1 LPENTETEIENPQL
15 WWPNGMGKQPIYTVT
30 ASLCKDGIILDEKER
45 KIGLRQLKLIREKD
59 EFGESFYHEING
71 KKMFAMG
78 ADYIP
83 EDNIFSRITP
93 DRTKTLLT
101 HCRDCHF
108 NAIRVWGGGYY
119 PDDFF
124 FDICDELGLV
134 VFFDLMFACSVYEP
148 TPRMLE
154 SIVTEVEQNLTRIR
168 DHACLGLICGN
179 NEIEWHFHEY
189 VAISGR
195 SDVDHLSQ
203 IYLDL
208 FEKLLLET
216 VKRVAPHLTYIPSSP
231 TSVGGFRDPNGEG
244 YGDCH
249 DWEPNYL
256 VCRNR
261 FYRYV
266 SEFGFEGFPCM
277 KTIEGFTT
285 EEDRNVHSK
294 IMDRHQRSCGGNEL
308 ILTYLTKNYLYP
320 NDFATF
326 VYASQLLQADAVKYK
341 VEHFRRHRGRCM
353 GTLYWQLN
361 DIWPVTSWASIDYA
375 GRFKALQY
383 FAKRFF
389 SPVLLSCEEVGE
401 LQTKPFVNMEPTIYS
416 TEKSARFCVT
426 NDTMYELNGK
436 IQWELRDCN
445 SNVLQ
450 SGTHD
455 IQVDALSAKWLDK
468 MVFDNLDPET
478 QHLHFYLEAD
488 GNVLSEGSVLFTVA
502 KYHRFQ
508 NPNLR
513 AEIKDGYILVRS
525 DGYAK
530 AVQIEGV
537 DGDLLLEDNFFDMEK
552 GEKRVRILSGNATK
566 ITLRSVYDI
575 R

>member
-1 LPENTETEIENPQL
+1 
-15 WWPNGMGKQPIYTVT
+15 
-30 ASLCKDGIILDEKER
+30 
-45 KIGLRQLKLIREKD
+45 
-59 EFGESFYHEING
+59 
-71 KKMFAMG
+71 
-78 ADYIP
+78 
-83 EDNIFSRITP
+83 
-93 DRTKTLLT
+93 
-101 HCRDCHF
+101 
-108 NAIRVWGGGYY
+108 
-119 PDDFF
+119 
-124 FDICDELGLV
+124 
-134 VFFDLMFACSVYEP
+134 
-148 TPRMLE
+148 
-154 SIVTEVEQNLTRIR
+154 
-168 DHACLGLICGN
+168 
-179 NEIEWHFHEY
+179 
-189 VAISGR
+189 
-195 SDVDHLSQ
+195 
-203 IYLDL
+203 
-208 FEKLLLET
+208 
-216 VKRVAPHLTYIPSSP
+216 
-231 TSVGGFRDPNGEG
+231 
-244 YGDCH
+244 
-249 DWEPNYL
+249 
-256 VCRNR
+256 
-261 FYRYV
+261 
-266 SEFGFEGFPCM
+266 M

-285 EEDRNVHSK
+285 EEDRNVHSR

-383 FAKRFF
+383 AAKRFF

-401 LQTKPFVNMEPTIYS
+401 LQTKPSVNMEPTIYN

-426 NDTMYELNGK
+426 NDTMYEVNGK
-436 IQWELRDCN
+436 IRWELRDSD

-478 QHLHFYLEAD
+478 QHLHFTLEID
-488 GNVLSEGSVLFTVA
+488 GKTVSENSVLFTVA

-513 AEIKDGYILVRS
+513 WEIDGDCVVIHS
-525 DGYAK
+525 DAYAK

-537 DGDLLLEDNFFDMEK
+537 DGDLLLEDNFFDMEQ
-552 GEKRVRILSGNATK
+552 GEKRIRIVTGKAEKL
-566 ITLRSVYDI
+566 IVRSVYDI